1 MPLAAELITHLADHG
16 WAAPLLVLLL
26 AKQPRMLAAALVAAL
41 LIHLSVR
48 ELKHFLWCCAPV
60 STPPWPP
67 RSSLQVQI

>member
-48 ELKHFLWCCAPV
+48 G
-60 STPPWPP
+60 
-67 RSSLQVQI
+67 